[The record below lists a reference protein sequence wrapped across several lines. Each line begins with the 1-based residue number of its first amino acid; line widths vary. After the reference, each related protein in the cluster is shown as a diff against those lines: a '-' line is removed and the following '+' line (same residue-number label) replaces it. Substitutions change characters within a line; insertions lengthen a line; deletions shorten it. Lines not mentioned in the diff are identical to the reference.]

1 MHTYIFAREPVQGGG
16 NRMDFKFTEEQQM
29 LREAFAQFAKEEIE
43 PNAAKWDE
51 EDHVPMELVPKMGDM
66 GIMGIFV
73 PEEYGGVGLGHVE
86 RCIALEE
93 IARYSAGLAM
103 MVFTHHLGVAAILDY
118 GSEEQKQKW
127 LPGMCDGSCVCGLA
141 VTEPGGGSDVAGIKT
156 EAVSDGQMWTVNGRK
171 CFITNSHCAGVT
183 VITCRT
189 GEDEKGRAVM
199 STIAIE
205 AGTEGF
211 SPGREENKMGL
222 RGSFTGEL
230 IMKDVRV
237 PVSNTVG
244 DEGKG
249 MPITMKEL
257 GEVGRASMAAIELG
271 ILRACL
277 EDAVSF
283 AKERILYG
291 KPISRLQA
299 IQFQIAE
306 IRCDYEASRLMLY
319 NAAAMKDAGSVG
331 AEFSMAKYFI
341 SEAAVRS
348 AKRLIEIMGGY
359 GVVNEYAAGRYL
371 RDAVGCIPS
380 CGTSEIQKMIIAG
393 ETLKKF

>member
-1 MHTYIFAREPVQGGG
+1 
-16 NRMDFKFTEEQQM
+16 M
-29 LREAFAQFAKEEIE
+29 LRDAFAQFAKEEIA
-43 PNAAKWDE
+43 PNAAKWDAE
-51 EDHVPMELVPKMGDM
+51 NHVPMDLVPKMGEM
-66 GIMGIFV
+66 GIMGVFV

-118 GSEEQKQKW
+118 GTEEQKKKW

-141 VTEPGGGSDVAGIKT
+141 VTEPGGGSDVAGLKT
-156 EAVSDGQMWTVNGRK
+156 EAVLDGDTWTINGRK

-183 VITCRT
+183 VITCKT

-211 SPGREENKMGL
+211 QPGREENKLGL
-222 RGSFTGEL
+222 KGSFTGEL
-230 IMKDVRV
+230 IMNNVKV
-237 PVSNTVG
+237 PKENTVG
-244 DEGKG
+244 EIGKG

-257 GEVGRASMAAIELG
+257 GEVGRASMSAIELG
-271 ILRACL
+271 ILRGCL

-283 AKERILYG
+283 SKERILYG
-291 KPISRLQA
+291 KPISKLQA

-306 IRCDYEASRLMLY
+306 IRCDYEASRLMMY
-319 NAAAMKDAGSVG
+319 NAAAMKDAGKVG

-359 GVVNEYAAGRYL
+359 GVVNEYDAGRYL
-371 RDAVGCIPS
+371 RDAMACIPS
-380 CGTSEIQKMIIAG
+380 CGTSEIQKMIVAG

>member
-1 MHTYIFAREPVQGGG
+1 
-16 NRMDFKFTEEQQM
+16 MDFKFTEEQQM

-331 AEFSMAKYFI
+331 AEFSMAKYFT

>member
-1 MHTYIFAREPVQGGG
+1 
-16 NRMDFKFTEEQQM
+16 MDYHFTEEQGL
-29 LREAFAQFAKEEIE
+29 LRDAFAQFAKEEIA
-43 PNAAKWDE
+43 PYAAAWDA
-51 EDHVPMELVPKMGDM
+51 EDHVPMDIVPKLGEM
-66 GIMGIFV
+66 GIMGVFV
-73 PEEYGGVGLGHVE
+73 PEEYGGAGLGHIE

-103 MVFTHHLGVAAILDY
+103 MVFTHHLGVAAIVDY
-118 GSEEQKQKW
+118 GTEEQKQKW

-141 VTEPGGGSDVAGIKT
+141 VTEPGGGSDVAGLKT
-156 EAVSDGQMWTVNGRK
+156 VAVLEDDTWTINGRK

-183 VITCRT
+183 VVTCRT
-189 GEDEKGRAVM
+189 GEDEKGRPLM

-211 SPGREENKMGL
+211 KPGREENKLGL
-222 RGSFTGEL
+222 RGSYTGEL
-230 IMKDVRV
+230 IMDNVKV
-237 PVSNTVG
+237 PAGNTVG
-244 DEGKG
+244 APGKG

-277 EDAVSF
+277 EDAVAF
-283 AKERILYG
+283 AKERVLYG
-291 KPISRLQA
+291 KPISKLQA

-319 NAAAMKDAGSVG
+319 NAAAMKDEGTVG

-348 AKRLIEIMGGY
+348 AKRLMEIMGGY
-359 GVVNEYAAGRYL
+359 GFVNEYPAGRYL
-371 RDAVGCIPS
+371 RDAAGCIPS
-380 CGTSEIQKMIIAG
+380 CGTSEIQKMIVAG

>member
-1 MHTYIFAREPVQGGG
+1 
-16 NRMDFKFTEEQQM
+16 MDFKFTEEQVM
-29 LREAFAQFAKEEIE
+29 LKEAFAQFAKDEIA
-43 PNAAKWDE
+43 PFAAKWDE
-51 EDHVPMELVPKMGDM
+51 EDHVPMDILPKLGEM

-86 RCIALEE
+86 RCMALEE
-93 IARYSAGLAM
+93 ISRYSAGLAM
-103 MVFTHHLGVAAILDY
+103 MVFTHQLGVAAILDY

-141 VTEPGGGSDVAGIKT
+141 VTEPGGGSDVAGLKT
-156 EAVSDGQMWTVNGRK
+156 EAVLDGDTWTINGRK

-183 VITCRT
+183 VITCKT

-211 SPGREENKMGL
+211 APGREENKLGL
-222 RGSFTGEL
+222 KGSFTGEL
-230 IMKDVRV
+230 IMNNVKV
-237 PVSNTVG
+237 PVENTVG
-244 DEGKG
+244 EIGKG

-271 ILRACL
+271 ILRGCL
-277 EDAVSF
+277 EDAVAFS
-283 AKERILYG
+283 KERILYG
-291 KPISRLQA
+291 KPISKLQA
-299 IQFQIAE
+299 IQFKIAD
-306 IRCDYEASRLMLY
+306 IRCDYEASRLMTY
-319 NAAAMKDAGSVG
+319 SAAAMKDEGCVG

-341 SEAAVRS
+341 SEAAVRA
-348 AKRLIEIMGGY
+348 AKNLIEIMGGY

-371 RDAVGCIPS
+371 RDAMGCIPS

>member
-1 MHTYIFAREPVQGGG
+1 
-16 NRMDFKFTEEQQM
+16 MDYNFTEEQG
-29 LREAFAQFAKEEIE
+29 LLKDAFAQVAKEESE
-43 PNAAKWDE
+43 PYAAAWDA
-51 EDHVPMELVPKMGDM
+51 EDHVPMEILPKLGEM
-66 GIMGIFV
+66 GIMGVFV
-73 PEEYGGVGLGHVE
+73 PEEYGGAGLGHIE
-86 RCIALEE
+86 RCMALEE

-103 MVFTHHLGVAAILDY
+103 MVFTHHLGVAAIVDY
-118 GSEEQKQKW
+118 GTEEQKQKW

-141 VTEPGGGSDVAGIKT
+141 VTEPGGGSDVAGLKT
-156 EAVSDGQMWTVNGRK
+156 VAVLEDDTWTINGRK

-183 VITCRT
+183 VVTCRT
-189 GEDEKGRAVM
+189 GEDEKGRPLM

-211 SPGREENKMGL
+211 KPGREENKLGL
-222 RGSFTGEL
+222 RGSYTGEL
-230 IMKDVRV
+230 IMDNVKV
-237 PVSNTVG
+237 PAGNTVG
-244 DEGKG
+244 APGKG

-277 EDAVSF
+277 EDAVAF
-283 AKERILYG
+283 AKERLLYG
-291 KPISRLQA
+291 KPISKLQA

-319 NAAAMKDAGSVG
+319 NAAAMKDEGTVG

-348 AKRLIEIMGGY
+348 AKRLMEIMGGY
-359 GVVNEYAAGRYL
+359 GVVNEDPAGRYL
-371 RDAVGCIPS
+371 RDAAGCIPS
-380 CGTSEIQKMIIAG
+380 CGTSEIQKMIVAG
-393 ETLKKF
+393 ETLKKY

>member
-1 MHTYIFAREPVQGGG
+1 MSFR
-16 NRMDFKFTEEQQM
+16 FTEEQEM
-29 LREAFAQFAKEEIE
+29 LKQAFADFAKAEIA

-51 EDHVPMELVPKMGDM
+51 DHYVPMEIMPKLGEMGFL
-66 GIMGIFV
+66 GVFV
-73 PEEYGGVGLGHVE
+73 PEQYGGVGLGHME

-103 MVFTHHLGVAAILDY
+103 MVFTHQLGLAAILDY
-118 GSEEQKQKW
+118 GTEEQKQKW
-127 LPGMCDGSCVCGLA
+127 LPGMCDGTCVCGLA
-141 VTEPGGGSDVAGIKT
+141 VTEPGGGSDVGGLKT
-156 EAVSDGQMWTVNGRK
+156 EAVLENDTWTINGRK

-183 VITCRT
+183 VVTCKT
-189 GEDEKGRAVM
+189 GEDEKGRAIM

-211 SPGREENKMGL
+211 NPGREENKLGL
-222 RGSFTGEL
+222 NGSFTGEL
-230 IMKDVRV
+230 IMEDVKV
-237 PVSNTVG
+237 PVENTVG
-244 DEGKG
+244 EIGKG

-271 ILRACL
+271 IVRACL
-277 EDAVSF
+277 EDAVAF

-291 KPISRLQA
+291 KPLSKLQA

-306 IRCDYEASRLMLY
+306 IRCDYEASRLMTY
-319 NAAAMKDAGSVG
+319 SAASMKDEGKVG
-331 AEFSMAKYFI
+331 TEFSMAKYFI

-359 GVVNEYAAGRYL
+359 GVVNEYPAGRYL
-371 RDAVGCIPS
+371 RDAIGCIPS
-380 CGTSEIQKMIIAG
+380 CGTSEIQKMIVAG